1 MSMIQKIF
9 EADTDDSE
17 SEYSESSESDCE
29 VEEACDLEED
39 AEENED
45 INDSEEEVGELE
57 ELEEEEDNENEEE
70 NEEENEDDEDN
81 EDIENNDEEEVETE
95 EDENDEDENDE
106 ENDEVDFDDFDDV
119 EFDKENE
126 VLDVEKADKTV
137 IKKSKNYQ
145 NIMKV
150 KLVQQRQKCMQHQN
164 IREDGKKFLCKLFQG
179 QSIEKV
185 ERLEKC
191 LYNFCFRQ
199 NKDNFKRSY
208 SFELYSVMSNVKN
221 KKTLNDIKDYYL
233 EDVNHFERG
242 TFEKEA
248 IEDNKKLKLI
258 THVSEPVAGIHK
270 CRCGC
275 DKVYSYELQTR
286 SGDEGMTVFLQ
297 CYDCGR
303 KWKL

>member
-1 MSMIQKIF
+1 MSKIQKIF
-9 EADTDDSE
+9 EADSDDSE
-17 SEYSESSESDCE
+17 SEYSKSSDSECE
-29 VEEACDLEED
+29 VDDELCELDEEIEET
-39 AEENED
+39 EEIEE
-45 INDSEEEVGELE
+45 IEEIEEEESEEE
-57 ELEEEEDNENEEE
+57 EEENVEE
-70 NEEENEDDEDN
+70 NEEEVENEDDEPVEDN
-81 EDIENNDEEEVETE
+81 EDDESDDEE
-95 EDENDEDENDE
+95 NDDE
-106 ENDEVDFDDFDDV
+106 ENDEVDFDDFEEG

-126 VLDVEKADKTV
+126 VLDVEKADKSV
-137 IKKSKNYQ
+137 IKKSKNFQ
-145 NIMKV
+145 NFMRV
-150 KLVQQRQKCMQHQN
+150 KMVQQRQKCMEHQN
-164 IREDGKKFLCKLFQG
+164 IREDGKKFLSKLFQEHT
-179 QSIEKV
+179 IEKV

-191 LYNFCFRQ
+191 LYNFCCRQ
-199 NKDNFKRSY
+199 NKDNFKRCY
-208 SFELYSVMSNVKN
+208 SFELYSVMSNVKS
-221 KKTLNDIKDYYL
+221 KKSFNDIKDYYL

-297 CYDCGR
+297 CYSCGR

>member
-1 MSMIQKIF
+1 MSKIQKIF

-17 SEYSESSESDCE
+17 SEYSQSSESECE
-29 VEEACDLEED
+29 VDEETCDLEDDD
-39 AEENED
+39 AEENLETEEVED
-45 INDSEEEVGELE
+45 DTEEETEQE
-57 ELEEEEDNENEEE
+57 TEDDEKEDNENEDNDDEE
-70 NEEENEDDEDN
+70 VNEEDDNESDEEEND
-81 EDIENNDEEEVETE
+81 
-95 EDENDEDENDE
+95 DE
-106 ENDEVDFDDFDDV
+106 ENDDVDFDDFDEG

-137 IKKSKNYQ
+137 IKKSKNFQ
-145 NIMKV
+145 NFMRV
-150 KLVQQRQKCMQHQN
+150 RMVQQRQKCMEHQN
-164 IREDGKKFLCKLFQG
+164 IREDGKKFLSKLFQG
-179 QSIEKV
+179 QAIDKV
-185 ERLEKC
+185 ERLEKY
-191 LYNFCFRQ
+191 LYNFCCRQ
-199 NKDNFKRSY
+199 NKENFKRCY
-208 SFELYSVMSNVKN
+208 SFELYSVMSNVKS
-221 KKTLNDIKDYYL
+221 KKSLNDIKDYYL

-297 CYDCGR
+297 CYSCGR